1 MSHACKV
8 QTKKTNKPNNK
19 GISTVQQYDINWSKR
34 ILGKEALTHM
44 KTNTRKELFI
54 PIIIPEYSPDS
65 ENFIANSLDLKNSG
79 ELVQSISTT

>member
-1 MSHACKV
+1 
-8 QTKKTNKPNNK
+8 
-19 GISTVQQYDINWSKR
+19 
-34 ILGKEALTHM
+34 M

-54 PIIIPEYSPDS
+54 PIIIPEYNPDS